1 MRRSE
6 DDAGLLSDR
15 IRIRELVD
23 AWAHRRDV
31 ADWPGLLD
39 LWHPDGTMVST
50 WRQSSAAVFVAGCEA
65 AVERGIEVQ
74 HVMGGG
80 EIMLRGNRA
89 VAETRVTITQR
100 APLDGILV
108 DAECFGW
115 MVDLVERRD
124 GVWGLVH
131 RQPVYER
138 DRLVCVTPGTVPSIE
153 RELLESFPIGYRHL
167 AYVQTKLGMTVAGH
181 LPGWKGPER
190 DALRARGA
198 AWLLGE
204 SKL

>member
-1 MRRSE
+1 MSGSGE
-6 DDAGLLSDR
+6 EADMLDR
-15 IRIRELVD
+15 MRIRELVD

-39 LWHPDGTMVST
+39 LWHPNGTMAST
-50 WRQSSAAVFVAGCEA
+50 WRQSSAVDFVAGCKA

-80 EIMLRGNRA
+80 EVSLRAHRA
-89 VAETRVTITQR
+89 AAETRVTIMQR
-100 APLDGILV
+100 ATLDGMLV

-115 MVDLVERRD
+115 MVDFLERRD
-124 GVWGLVH
+124 GAWRFVH

-138 DRLVCVTPGTVPSIE
+138 DRLVPVTPGPLPSIE
-153 RELLESFPIGYRHL
+153 RELLDSFPVGYRHL
-167 AYVQTKLGMTVAGH
+167 AYVQTSLGMTVAGQ

-190 DALRARGA
+190 EQLRGRAA
-198 AWLLGE
+198 AWLSGAPAP
-204 SKL
+204 